1 MTTLCRH
8 AFVSIAG
15 TMTMTLALGACV
27 SAPLR
32 PVLDG
37 PISTETR
44 PRLTIGFENLAR
56 ESVDV
61 YLIGA
66 KREWLLG
73 RVAPGAIASLP
84 LPDGALAEG
93 SVMVRLAVLAGEQM
107 TLAAARDARAVL
119 TLAQPASAILSQRWT
134 FSQGHLTS
142 VPH

>member
-1 MTTLCRH
+1 MTTLCRR
-8 AFVSIAG
+8 AFVSIAA

-27 SAPLR
+27 SAPSR

-44 PRLTIGFENLAR
+44 PLTIRFDNLSREN
-56 ESVDV
+56 VDV

-73 RVAPGAIASLP
+73 RVAPGAIASLR

-93 SVMVRLAVLAGEQM
+93 SMMVRLAVLAGERM
-107 TLAAARDARAVL
+107 TLAAARHARAVL
-119 TLAQPASAILSQRWT
+119 TVAQPTSTILSQRWT
-134 FSQGHLTS
+134 FSQGDLTS
-142 VPH
+142 LPH